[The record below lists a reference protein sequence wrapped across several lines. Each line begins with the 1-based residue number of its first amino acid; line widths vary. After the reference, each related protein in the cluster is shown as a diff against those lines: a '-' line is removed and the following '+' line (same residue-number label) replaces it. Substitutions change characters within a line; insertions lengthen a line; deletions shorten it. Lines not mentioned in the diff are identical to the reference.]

1 MKYQILWLT
10 TSLGTTGWE
19 EVTSATGCLAVFI
32 ASSSPISG
40 LASIN
45 NIANVHTLESLTHSP
60 YYNATN
66 AGII

>member
-45 NIANVHTLESLTHSP
+45 NIANVL
-60 YYNATN
+60 
-66 AGII
+66 